1 MKLPCCYSFK
11 FEKIKTTPGEVFL
24 KIRGKCTECGAL
36 LNAYSTQKLKNVE
49 AKIEIHIP
57 TSDTKG
63 IAHNKKRQL
72 RKLERSR
79 VVKDLRAMSTYGW
92 RRERAD
98 ELMTF
103 GDVEPA
109 HLYNESVLRKAK
121 QLDTDNKLG
130 TAKDIDPITS
140 IVQLKYK
147 LEFSGTIREIGI
159 DKFFVIYFSPE
170 QLFLYQQFHK
180 QTEKRGMLSIDATG
194 SLIKKIK
201 KVDESA
207 NSIFLY
213 QAVVPFHTKILPVL
227 QMISE
232 KHDTNILTYGY
243 ANGCGLVQLFRKK

>member
-1 MKLPCCYSFK
+1 MTSIDSTKVSRKSSYSNWSMSPPFHLKPWRTIIYLNAETWTKMYGIRDNYNNLTELRPGWTDMIYSEIWKQLKLPCCYSFK
-11 FEKIKTTPGEVFL
+11 SGKINTTLGEVFF
-24 KIRGKCTECGAL
+24 KIRGECTECGAV
-36 LNAYSTQKLKNVE
+36 LNAYSMQKPENVE
-49 AKIEIHIP
+49 AKIENHIS
-57 TSDTKG
+57 TSDTRG

-79 VVKDLRAMSTYGW
+79 VVKDLHVMSTYGW

-130 TAKDIDPITS
+130 IAKGIDPITS

-147 LEFSGTIREIGI
+147 PEFSGTIREIGL
-159 DKFFVIYFSPE
+159 DKFFVIHFSPE

-180 QTEKRGMLSIDATG
+180 
-194 SLIKKIK
+194 
-201 KVDESA
+201 
-207 NSIFLY
+207 
-213 QAVVPFHTKILPVL
+213 
-227 QMISE
+227 
-232 KHDTNILTYGY
+232 
-243 ANGCGLVQLFRKK
+243 